1 MSALTFQH
9 QHQLRQQKLEA
20 PAVSAAAA
28 VPAVPTVHPSGRH
41 VPPFAPAAQPPAAMS
56 TPAPYLHST
65 HSDIEHHNVD
75 TWHFLGRFARFCW
88 STCVY

>member
-28 VPAVPTVHPSGRH
+28 VHAVRAVHPSGWR
-41 VPPFAPAAQPPAAMS
+41 PPIAPAAQPPAAIP
-56 TPAPYLHST
+56 TPAPYLYST
-65 HSDIEHHNVD
+65 HNNIEHHNVQ
-75 TWHFLGRFARFCW
+75 TRHFLGRFARFC
-88 STCVY
+88 

>member
-28 VPAVPTVHPSGRH
+28 VHAVRAVRPSGRH
-41 VPPFAPAAQPPAAMS
+41 VPPFAPPAQPPAAS
-56 TPAPYLHST
+56 PTPAPYLHST
-65 HSDIEHHNVD
+65 QSDIEHHNVH
-75 TWHFLGRFARFCW
+75 TRHFLGRFERFC
-88 STCVY
+88 